1 MISELYLVTVNSSY
15 FGQERDPYTL
25 ARIKADAEAP
35 EAK

>member
-1 MISELYLVTVNSSY
+1 MISELYLVTVNSY
-15 FGQERDPYTL
+15 FGQEGDPDTL